1 MSEENTI
8 IELANECSLRYVQE
22 FDYRYSL
29 DRPPVN
35 EAFLGGVIEIVR
47 DIYPYIVGFAIERV
61 YELVKKKITERME
74 RSASQLIK
82 VNKVLNVFGNNS
94 VLLYGDVRPFFEI
107 PKGSR
112 LYFYNVKFQNKMP
125 SNANPINLQTRL
137 VIPEGVDLVLQNVT
151 IVYNGELG
159 KFIKEY
165 SAPSVFLVRVYGIAS

>member
-1 MSEENTI
+1 MSEEKTVM
-8 IELANECSLRYVQE
+8 ELANECSLRYVQE
-22 FDYRYSL
+22 FDYRYSVGQAPL
-29 DRPPVN
+29 N
-35 EAFLGGVIEIVR
+35 EAFLWEVIEIVR

-61 YELVKKKITERME
+61 YELVKKKLTEKME
-74 RSASQLIK
+74 KSASQLIK

-112 LYFYNVKFQNKMP
+112 LYLYNLRFQNKMP
-125 SNANPINLQTRL
+125 SNATPFNLQTRL

-159 KFIKEY
+159 KFVKEY
-165 SAPSVFLVRVYGIAS
+165 LAPSVFLVRVYGIAS